1 MLDFNFE
8 SPTRVSLVEVNK
20 APRAV
25 ADRRAANSTNAANQ
39 PAMTMPH
46 KRRRH
51 DGLYSGKPVPLQW

>member
-8 SPTRVSLVEVNK
+8 SPTRVSVV
-20 APRAV
+20 AVIQTPRAPV
-25 ADRRAANSTNAANQ
+25 DRRGSTATDRRA
-39 PAMTMPH
+39 PAPQF